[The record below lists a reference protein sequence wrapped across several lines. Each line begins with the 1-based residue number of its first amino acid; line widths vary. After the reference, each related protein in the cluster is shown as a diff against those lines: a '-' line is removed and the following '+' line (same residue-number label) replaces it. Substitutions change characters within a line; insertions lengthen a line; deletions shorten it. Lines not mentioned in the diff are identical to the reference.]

1 MSESDDCLFCK
12 IIAGQIPSS
21 KVYEDE
27 TTYAFNDINP
37 KAKVHVLVVPKK
49 HYANVAELAAGDPTE
64 LAHIV
69 SIAQN
74 IADKEFPRRLPT
86 GVQHRSRRRP
96 DRLPRARARDDRRKA
111 RRVVGEYPLRGNDYT
126 YHHHPAPT

>member
-74 IADKEFPRRLPT
+74 IADKEFHGAYRLVFNT
-86 GVQHRSRRRP
+86 GLDAGQRLHVPSPSRPNLTPSPCSARLTRSF
-96 DRLPRARARDDRRKA
+96 AR
-111 RRVVGEYPLRGNDYT
+111 
-126 YHHHPAPT
+126 

>member
-27 TTYAFNDINP
+27 TTYAFNDIDP

-49 HYANVAELAAGDPTE
+49 HYANVAELAAADPAVH
-64 LAHIV
+64 AHV
-69 SIAQN
+69 M
-74 IADKEFPRRLPT
+74 T
-86 GVQHRSRRRP
+86 GEKL
-96 DRLPRARARDDRRKA
+96 D
-111 RRVVGEYPLRGNDYT
+111 E
-126 YHHHPAPT
+126 

>member
-74 IADKEFPRRLPT
+74 IAAACARLCTTESVMT
-86 GVQHRSRRRP
+86 GEKL
-96 DRLPRARARDDRRKA
+96 D
-111 RRVVGEYPLRGNDYT
+111 E
-126 YHHHPAPT
+126 

>member
-49 HYANVAELAAGDPTE
+49 HYANAPNLPPVTRPSWPT
-64 LAHIV
+64 
-69 SIAQN
+69 SS
-74 IADKEFPRRLPT
+74 P
-86 GVQHRSRRRP
+86 SRRTSPTR
-96 DRLPRARARDDRRKA
+96 
-111 RRVVGEYPLRGNDYT
+111 NFT
-126 YHHHPAPT
+126 APTDWCATPVLTPARPSSTCTRT

>member
-49 HYANVAELAAGDPTE
+49 HYANVAELAADDPTE

-74 IADKEFPRRLPT
+74 IAYRLVFNT
-86 GVQHRSRRRP
+86 GLDAGQTVFHVH
-96 DRLPRARARDDRRKA
+96 AH
-111 RRVVGEYPLRGNDYT
+111 VMTGEKLDE
-126 YHHHPAPT
+126 

>member
-37 KAKVHVLVVPKK
+37 KAKVHV
-49 HYANVAELAAGDPTE
+49 H
-64 LAHIV
+64 AHV
-69 SIAQN
+69 M
-74 IADKEFPRRLPT
+74 T
-86 GVQHRSRRRP
+86 GEKL
-96 DRLPRARARDDRRKA
+96 D
-111 RRVVGEYPLRGNDYT
+111 E
-126 YHHHPAPT
+126 

>member
-37 KAKVHVLVVPKK
+37 KAKVHVLVVPKTS
-49 HYANVAELAAGDPTE
+49 PTR
-64 LAHIV
+64 
-69 SIAQN
+69 N
-74 IADKEFPRRLPT
+74 FT
-86 GVQHRSRRRP
+86 
-96 DRLPRARARDDRRKA
+96 
-111 RRVVGEYPLRGNDYT
+111 
-126 YHHHPAPT
+126 APTDWCSTPVLTPARPSSTCTRT

>member
-27 TTYAFNDINP
+27 TTYAFNDIDP

-49 HYANVAELAAGDPTE
+49 HYANVAELAAADPAE

-69 SIAQN
+69 SVAQ
-74 IADKEFPRRLPT
+74 ALPIMNSMART
-86 GVQHRSRRRP
+86 VWYSTQVLMRVRP
-96 DRLPRARARDDRRKA
+96 CSTCMR
-111 RRVVGEYPLRGNDYT
+111 T
-126 YHHHPAPT
+126 

>member
-37 KAKVHVLVVPKK
+37 KAKVHVLVVPKF
-49 HYANVAELAAGDPTE
+49 NTGLDAGQTVFHVH
-64 LAHIV
+64 AHV
-69 SIAQN
+69 M
-74 IADKEFPRRLPT
+74 T
-86 GVQHRSRRRP
+86 GEKL
-96 DRLPRARARDDRRKA
+96 D
-111 RRVVGEYPLRGNDYT
+111 E
-126 YHHHPAPT
+126 

>member
-1 MSESDDCLFCK
+1 MMSESDDCLFCK

-74 IADKEFPRRLPT
+74 IADKEFHGMYA
-86 GVQHRSRRRP
+86 GVAAYASEFITVTPPSSTCTR
-96 DRLPRARARDDRRKA
+96 
-111 RRVVGEYPLRGNDYT
+111 T
-126 YHHHPAPT
+126 

>member
-49 HYANVAELAAGDPTE
+49 HYANVAELAADDPTE

-74 IADKEFPRRLPT
+74 IADNFT
-86 GVQHRSRRRP
+86 
-96 DRLPRARARDDRRKA
+96 
-111 RRVVGEYPLRGNDYT
+111 
-126 YHHHPAPT
+126 APTDWCSTPVSTPARPSSTCTRT

>member
-49 HYANVAELAAGDPTE
+49 HYANV
-64 LAHIV
+64 

-74 IADKEFPRRLPT
+74 IADKEFHGAYRLVFNT
-86 GVQHRSRRRP
+86 GLDSGQTVFHMH
-96 DRLPRARARDDRRKA
+96 AH
-111 RRVVGEYPLRGNDYT
+111 VMTGEKLDE
-126 YHHHPAPT
+126 

>member
-49 HYANVAELAAGDPTE
+49 HYANVAELAEHRRQG
-64 LAHIV
+64 I
-69 SIAQN
+69 S
-74 IADKEFPRRLPT
+74 RRLPT
-86 GVQHRSRRRP
+86 GVQHRS
-96 DRLPRARARDDRRKA
+96 
-111 RRVVGEYPLRGNDYT
+111 
-126 YHHHPAPT
+126 